1 MQQYTAPPVTSS
13 RSYQGLQRLAWATL
27 VVSFLIFLALAF
39 SLPHAVRL
47 IVESIR
53 RDVSVPVRVIS
64 GQEVYVH
71 AAGSPSWVVRFDE
84 AVLNPGDS
92 IRTDE
97 NSRAFLVLPD
107 DSTVLMYPNS
117 RLSLVSSNLVRYQ
130 PEKMQVVLQQVRGR
144 SRIGVA
150 PVRSPES
157 RVFRVIAP
165 TFSARLMEGSYTVE
179 VIAESRSSL
188 GARLGNALVSDG
200 ERVLS
205 VSARERVT
213 TEDGQL
219 PEAPLPAAQD
229 LVQGGDF
236 SGTGSDFRAH
246 WIEEDRSIDAPSGT
260 VTIEEDGVHLKRV
273 GEGHGQSVFLQQVN
287 RDVWDFEELL
297 LRARVKAVHQSLPG
311 GGWKGTEYPIMLR
324 IQYRDISGEEREW
337 YRGFYYFVPN
347 EEGFLTSNATR
358 VEQEAWYTYEQN
370 ILHLAQR
377 PVFIRTV
384 ELVAAGRSYEGV
396 VQYVSLVGE

>member
-1 MQQYTAPPVTSS
+1 MQQYTAPPVTTS

-27 VVSFLIFLALAF
+27 VVSFLIFLALVYAF
-39 SLPHAVRL
+39 PHALRL
-47 IVESIR
+47 VVESIR
-53 RDVSVPVRVIS
+53 QDVAVPVRVIS

-71 AAGSPSWVVRFDE
+71 AAGSPSWVVRFDRT
-84 AVLNPGDS
+84 VLNPGDS

-97 NSRAFLVLPD
+97 DSRAFLVLPD
-107 DSTVLMYPNS
+107 YSTVLMYPNS

-130 PEKMQVVLQQVRGR
+130 PEKMEVVLQQVRGR

-157 RVFRVIAP
+157 RVFRVHAP
-165 TFSARLMEGSYTVE
+165 SFTADLMEGSYTVE

-188 GARLGNALVSDG
+188 GARLGNAIVSDG

-205 VSARERVT
+205 LSARERVT

-229 LVQGGDF
+229 LVQRGDF
-236 SGTGSDFRAH
+236 SGTDSDFRTH
-246 WIEEDRSIDAPSGT
+246 WIEEDRSIDAPSGA
-260 VTIEEDGVHLKRV
+260 VMIEDDGVHLKRV
-273 GEGHGQSVFLQQVN
+273 GEGPGQSVFLQQVN
-287 RDVWDFEELL
+287 RDVWDFEELV
-297 LRARVKAVHQSLPG
+297 LRARVKAVYQSLPG

-324 IQYRDISGEEREW
+324 IRYRDVSGEEREW
-337 YRGFYYFVPN
+337 SHGFYYFVPS
-347 EEGFLTSNATR
+347 EEGFLTHNATR
-358 VEQEAWYTYEQN
+358 IEQDAWYTYEHN

-377 PVFIRTV
+377 PVYIRTV
-384 ELVAAGRSYEGV
+384 ELVASGRSYEGV

>member
-1 MQQYTAPPVTSS
+1 MQQYTAPPVTTS
-13 RSYQGLQRLAWATL
+13 RPYQGLQRLSWAIL
-27 VVSFLIFLALAF
+27 VVSFLIFLALVY
-39 SLPHAVRL
+39 SLPHAFRL

-53 RDVSVPVRVIS
+53 QDVSVPVRVIS
-64 GQEVYVH
+64 GQEVFVH
-71 AAGSPSWVVRFDE
+71 AAGSPSWVVRFDV

-130 PEKMQVVLQQVRGR
+130 PEKMQVVLQQVRGK

-157 RVFRVIAP
+157 RVFRVLAP
-165 TFSARLMEGSYTVE
+165 TFTARLMEGSYTVE

-205 VSARERVT
+205 LSARERVT

-236 SGTGSDFRAH
+236 SETDSDHRAY
-246 WIEEDRSIDAPSGT
+246 WTEEDRSIDAPSGS
-260 VTIEEDGVHLKRV
+260 VGIEEDGVHLKRV
-273 GEGHGQSVFLQQVN
+273 GEGHGQTVFLQQVN
-287 RDVWDFEELL
+287 RDVWDFEELV

-337 YRGFYYFVPN
+337 YRGFYYFVPS

-358 VEQEAWYTYEQN
+358 IEQDTWYTYEQN

-384 ELVAAGRSYEGV
+384 EIVASGRSYEGV

>member
-1 MQQYTAPPVTSS
+1 MQQHTAPTETSS
-13 RSYQGLQRLAWATL
+13 RPYLGLQRLAWATL
-27 VVSFLIFLALAF
+27 VVSFLVFLALVYL
-39 SLPHAVRL
+39 LPHAFRA

-53 RDVSVPVRVIS
+53 QDVSVHVRVIS

-84 AVLNPGDS
+84 AILNPGDS

-117 RLSLVSSNLVRYQ
+117 RLLLVSSSLVRYQ
-130 PEKMQVVLQQVRGR
+130 PEKIQVVLEQVRGR
-144 SRIGVA
+144 TRIGVA

-157 RVFRVIAP
+157 RVFRVRAP
-165 TFSARLMEGSYTVE
+165 TFTATLMEGSYTVE
-179 VIAESRSSL
+179 VITESRSSL

-205 VSARERVT
+205 LSARERVT
-213 TEDGQL
+213 TEDGHL
-219 PEAPLPAAQD
+219 PAAPQPAAQD
-229 LVQGGDF
+229 LVQRGDF
-236 SGTGSDFRAH
+236 SGTNSDYLAD

-260 VTIEEDGVHLKRV
+260 VTIEDDGVHLKRV

-287 RDVWDFEELL
+287 RDVWDFEELV

-324 IQYRDISGEEREW
+324 ILYRDISGEEREW
-337 YRGFYYFVPN
+337 SRGFYYYVTS

-358 VEQEAWYTYEQN
+358 IGQDTWYTYEQN

-384 ELVAAGRSYEGV
+384 ELVASGRSYEGV